1 MNIHATHS
9 KASDTTQRKAHLVGG
24 GIAAMAAA
32 AYLIRDG
39 GLLGPN
45 IAIYEEGEVFGGCL
59 DGISMAEKGY
69 VNRGERMFEPNYVCL
84 FDLCSFIPSIDDP
97 QKSIKQDIL
106 EYAEAF
112 HWNNKARLV
121 DKDGKITNFRELGF
135 NERDRLDM
143 IALTS
148 TPESFYNDKR
158 INDVFTG
165 HFFET
170 NFWYIW
176 QSTFGFEPW
185 HSAIEMRRYMLRF
198 LHMFPSMPTQAGIFR
213 TKYNQYDT
221 IIRPLKNW
229 LVAQGVQ
236 FISRTRVVDIDLG
249 IVPEA
254 FTASRI
260 MMIRDGQDVVVEVAP
275 QDIVIATIG
284 SMVADSSLGSNDTAP
299 QMKRTQ
305 SSGAFALWETI
316 AEGRDRLGRPSV
328 FSGSIDHANWE
339 SFTVTTRDPH
349 FFDRMEKFTGN
360 LTGRNGMVT
369 LKDSSWLITLSLYS
383 QPHYIDQPDDVF
395 VWWGYG
401 LYTDK
406 LGDYVKKPMYQCTGD
421 EILEETFRQLKW
433 DEDLDRVRKAS
444 RVIPCM
450 MPHITSMFLA
460 RKAGDRPD
468 VVPEGSTN
476 FGVIGQFV
484 EVPDDVVFTV
494 EYSVRTAQ
502 TAVFKLLGLDKKPNP
517 FPRVSNDLKVVW
529 DAYKAMH

>member
-1 MNIHATHS
+1 MS
-9 KASDTTQRKAHLVGG
+9 ASGKYITPYAAPQRKAYLVGG

-45 IAIYEEGEVFGGCL
+45 ITIYEEGQVFGGCL
-59 DGISMAEKGY
+59 DGISMAEQGY
-69 VNRGERMFEPNYVCL
+69 VNRGERMFEPNYVCM
-84 FDLCSFIPSIDDP
+84 FDLLSFIPSIDDP
-97 QKSIKQDIL
+97 TKSIKQDIV

-121 DKDGKITNFRELGF
+121 DKDGKITDFRELGF

-143 IALTS
+143 IALTA
-148 TPESFYNDKR
+148 TDESFYDDLK
-158 INDVFTG
+158 INDVFSE
-165 HFFET
+165 HFFQT

-176 QSTFGFEPW
+176 QSTFGFQPW

-221 IIRPLKNW
+221 IIRPLQKW
-229 LVAQGVQ
+229 LMNQGVQ
-236 FISRTRVVDIDLG
+236 FIGNTRVIDIDLG
-249 IVPEA
+249 ILPDVM
-254 FTASRI
+254 TASRI
-260 MMIRDGQDVVVEVAP
+260 MMIQDGRDVVVEVEP
-275 QDIVIATIG
+275 HDIVIATIG
-284 SMVADSSLGSNDTAP
+284 SMAADSSLGSNTTAP
-299 QMKRTQ
+299 QMKRTP
-305 SSGAFALWETI
+305 SSGAFALWETL
-316 AEGRDRLGRPSV
+316 AEGREELGRPWV
-328 FSGSIDHANWE
+328 FSGNIDQANWE
-339 SFTVTTRDPH
+339 SFTVTTRDPL

-360 LTGRNGMVT
+360 FTGRNGMVT

-383 QPHYIDQPDDVF
+383 QPHYIDQPEDVF

-421 EILEETFRQLKW
+421 EILEETIRQLKW
-433 DEDLDRVRKAS
+433 DEDLDQIRNAS

-476 FGVIGQFV
+476 FGMIGQFV
-484 EVPDDVVFTV
+484 EIPDDVVFTV

-502 TAVFKLLGLDKKPNP
+502 TAVFKLLGLNKHPNP
-517 FPRVSNDLKVVW
+517 FPRVSNDIKVVW
-529 DAYKAMH
+529 DAFKAMH